1 MEFFTS
7 SPKTANDKVVGFM
20 ASAGVTV
27 TDPDVAAFRKA
38 TLPVVKAFQA
48 KVKSPLVDRALKEA
62 GIE

>member
-1 MEFFTS
+1 
-7 SPKTANDKVVGFM
+7 M

-27 TDPDVAAFRKA
+27 TDPDVAACRKA